1 LLPHLRSIGPATATL
16 LRLVKAD
23 PDAAVYADDPDLWA
37 GYRETVEAAYADA
50 ADHDRS
56 YPALEPLGLGR
67 PYKPPPPWAEWDI
80 RCSPADL
87 EWTATL
93 FDRMAVGEPCAPDT
107 APVALSIVCARH
119 AARLRRFLPA
129 MHRRAAFL
137 ADRFARLRRPPE
149 NADRLPPGWLD
160 RAKLVPLPDVLLALG
175 VETARGR
182 WRGCPACKADV
193 DGTRRGIVAA
203 VGNRG
208 DGWICNNCRVSGDG
222 LTWVAYTLTSERTIT
237 ADVGRWYA
245 ARWNLS

>member
-1 LLPHLRSIGPATATL
+1 MLPHLRSIGPATATL

-37 GYRETVEAAYADA
+37 GYLATVEAAYADA
-50 ADHDRS
+50 ADHDRTPRNLS
-56 YPALEPLGLGR
+56 T
-67 PYKPPPPWAEWDI
+67 PYQPPPPWAPLDI
-80 RCSPADL
+80 RHTPADL
-87 EWTATL
+87 E
-93 FDRMAVGEPCAPDT
+93 AVAASHDAQALSLPDT
-107 APVALSIVCARH
+107 APVALCIIAVAHS
-119 AARLRRFLPA
+119 ARLRRFLPA

-149 NADRLPPGWLD
+149 NADRLPAGWLD
-160 RAKLVPLPDVLLALG
+160 RAKLVPLADVLLALG

-208 DGWICNNCRVSGDG
+208 DGWICNACRVSGDG
-222 LTWVAYTLTSERTIT
+222 LTWVAYTLTSDRTIT